1 MKLDDDL
8 FENGVAMMGAVM
20 GEDWIKA
27 ARKRHDEAVATGDA
41 ERNDFS
47 TQVLFGFMFNR
58 PQLSLRDRALIMI
71 TTDIVQGTPLALVS
85 HLQVA
90 LYAGLTRD
98 EIEETVFQ
106 LTQYCGFGR
115 AREGSVVIAKFF
127 ADLEAAKKKEAK

>member
-1 MKLDDDL
+1 MKLDNDL
-8 FENGVAMMGAVM
+8 FERGIEMMGAVM
-20 GEDWIKA
+20 GEDWIVA
-27 ARKRHDEAVATGDA
+27 ARKRHDAAALSGDV

-71 TTDIVQGTPLALVS
+71 TTDIVQGTPSALVS
-85 HLQVA
+85 HLQVGI
-90 LYAGLTRD
+90 YAGLTRD

-115 AREGSVVIAKFF
+115 AREASIVITKFF
-127 ADLEAAKKKEAK
+127 ADLEAAKKETK

>member
-1 MKLDDDL
+1 MELNNDL
-8 FENGVAMMGAVM
+8 FERGIAMMGAVM

-27 ARKRHDEAVATGDA
+27 ARKRHDAAVAAGDA
-41 ERNDFS
+41 ERSDFS

-58 PQLSLRDRALIMI
+58 PQLSLRDRSIIMI

-90 LYAGLTRD
+90 VHAGLTRD
-98 EIEETVFQ
+98 EIEEIVFQ

-115 AREGSVVIAKFF
+115 AREGSVVIQKFF
-127 ADLEAAKKKEAK
+127 ADLDAAKKETK

>member
-1 MKLDDDL
+1 MELNDDL
-8 FENGVAMMGAVM
+8 FERGIAMMGAVM

-27 ARKRHDEAVATGDA
+27 ARKRHDAAVAAGDA
-41 ERNDFS
+41 ERSDFS

-58 PQLSLRDRALIMI
+58 PQLSLRDRSIIMI

-90 LYAGLTRD
+90 VHAGLTRD
-98 EIEETVFQ
+98 EIEEIVFQ

-115 AREGSVVIAKFF
+115 AREGSVVIQKFF
-127 ADLEAAKKKEAK
+127 ADLDAAKKETK